1 MKLLRKKT
9 YQDLLNANSVLESRV
24 AELEKERLKVG
35 LIRDSKGI
43 LHSIKD
49 KYAKLF

>member
-1 MKLLRKKT
+1 MKILKNST
-9 YQDLLNANSVLESRV
+9 YQNLLDGNSVLSSRV